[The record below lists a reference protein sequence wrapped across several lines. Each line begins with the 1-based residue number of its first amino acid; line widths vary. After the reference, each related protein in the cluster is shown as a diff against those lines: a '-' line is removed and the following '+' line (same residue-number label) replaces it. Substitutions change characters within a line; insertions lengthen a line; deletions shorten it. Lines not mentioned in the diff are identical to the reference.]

1 MYSYCCYLLLSLLLG
16 HFASAQVFEKGFTFV
31 KDRKAV
37 TLPFKLVN
45 NLIILPVFVNGSD
58 TLHFILDTGIK
69 TALLTSLGES
79 DSLSLHT
86 VKKVTIQ
93 GWGDGEALT
102 AWQSYGNTFN
112 FSDAYIGKNI
122 EMYVLESD
130 IFSLSTKLGMKVH
143 GLIGYDFFKDCIV
156 EIDYDNRW
164 LKLHNRKKFKHKKLK
179 GTALPFALES
189 GKPYIQVRLTQAD
202 SSQVALKLVVDTG
215 ASHSLSLDML
225 SSTAI
230 KLPEKTIDSY
240 LGKGMSGDI
249 RGKIG
254 RVQQLHIANYD
265 LKDLT
270 ASYPD
275 SVYTRNVAGLAQRNG
290 SLGSDILRRF
300 HVYLD
305 YAQQKMWLSPNKKFD
320 EPFNYNMS
328 GIDVYTPYPN
338 LPCYIISDIAENS
351 PAKEVGLQPNDQLLY
366 INGTS
371 VADLSLDEIVTLFN
385 SKQGKKITITVKRN
399 ETTVKKT
406 IVLKRT
412 I

>member
-1 MYSYCCYLLLSLLLG
+1 LFVGQL
-16 HFASAQVFEKGFTFV
+16 APAQVFEKGFSFV
-31 KDRKAV
+31 KDRKVAA
-37 TLPFKLVN
+37 LPFKLVN

-86 VKKVTIQ
+86 VKKVSIQ
-93 GWGDGEALT
+93 GWGNGEALT

-112 FSDAYIGKNI
+112 FSNAYIGKNI

-143 GLIGYDFFKDCIV
+143 GLIGHDFFKDCIV
-156 EIDYDNRW
+156 EIDYDNRL

-179 GTALPFALES
+179 GTLLPFALEN
-189 GKPYIQVRLTQAD
+189 GKPYIHATVTQDD
-202 SSQVALKLVVDTG
+202 SSQIALKLVVDTG
-215 ASHSLSLDML
+215 ASHSLSLDIF
-225 SSTAI
+225 SNATI

-270 ASYPD
+270 TSYPD
-275 SVYTRNVAGLAQRNG
+275 SIYTRNVAGLSQRNG

-300 HVYLD
+300 HVFLD
-305 YAQQKMWLSPNKKFD
+305 YHEQKMWLSPNKKFD

-328 GIDVYTPYPN
+328 GIDIYTPYPN
-338 LPCYIISDIAENS
+338 LPCYIISDIADNS
-351 PAKEVGLQPNDQLLY
+351 PAKEVGLQPNDQILY

-371 VADLSLDEIVTLFN
+371 VADLSLDEIITLFN

-406 IVLKRT
+406 IILKRA